1 MDDNR
6 NYENER
12 AERIALSIN
21 DKHIVLADIYENL
34 VDRDFDEAKKD
45 VQNLIS
51 DLNLI
56 LKSIEH
62 DFI

>member
-6 NYENER
+6 NNENAR

-21 DKHIVLADIYENL
+21 DKHLALANIYENL

-45 VQNLIS
+45 VKNLIS

-56 LKSIEH
+56 LNNIEN